1 MWTAAP
7 TKCLPIGKE
16 KIRNET
22 RLKNYNVCSC
32 LIFDC
37 YYQKLISAQQNG
49 YWVVS
54 PTIFEIFLI
63 FPYSFLPYFGS

>member
-1 MWTAAP
+1 MWTVAP

-37 YYQKLISAQQNG
+37 YYQKLISAQ
-49 YWVVS
+49 
-54 PTIFEIFLI
+54 
-63 FPYSFLPYFGS
+63 